1 MSGEAPNTWATRL
14 LTRLSASVYWHRRL
28 WLYPQFILFGLA
40 VYYTIDQLQFST
52 NRNDLVGSDKRYHHN
67 FIEFKKEFPGQ
78 DDIAAVIESEDAE
91 KNRQFV
97 ERLGAKLE
105 KETNLFRE
113 VFYKGDLKML
123 GPKALLFLEEQQLRE
138 LQSTL
143 ADYRPF
149 LAQFAKATN
158 LNSLFQLL
166 NNQFRSARQE
176 ANAENESLVKALPA
190 LQRIID
196 LGTDAIGRP
205 GIAPSPGVTALFDAG
220 PEAQA
225 QEYIT
230 FGDGRFYLVNVRTG
244 REEDNQRAVQRLREL
259 VNETQIEVPGVNVGV
274 TGEPVLEFDEM
285 EQSQKDSTVASVIS
299 LVATALIFI
308 YGYRETGR
316 PIKAVITLLVGLGY
330 TMGYTTL
337 VVGHLNILTIT
348 FFPILIGL
356 AIDFGVHLI
365 TRYEEE
371 LRHGQSDRIA
381 LERAMVNTGLGI
393 FTGAFTTAGAFFAM
407 GLTDFKGIKE
417 MGIISGGGLII
428 CLIPMMTM
436 LPVLLL
442 RGRQNKIDEVEA
454 ANPKPDRRAQLEK
467 LWLDR
472 PFTVIGI
479 TLVLC
484 VFAAIEARKVYFD
497 YNLLNMQS
505 KGMPA
510 VIFEHKLIDASNK
523 TNAAGEVSGKS
534 VLFAAIIAD
543 NEQQARDLDTRIS
556 QLKTVGTTD
565 TMSKFIGSDQGAR
578 LQIIGQIKR
587 DVASIRFP
595 PVDMDPVNIDALSLT
610 LWSLHGYLGLAISVV
625 EDENDEKLANQ
636 LRAMR
641 RSIEQFRHAMLTG
654 DPKVVSQRLANY
666 QQGLFRDIAG
676 TFRAL
681 RTQDNSSPLRAE
693 DLPPAL
699 RNRFIGKTGKHL
711 IQVYP
716 KGNVWERDVQEEFV
730 KELRTIDPDVTGT
743 PVQLLEYTTLL
754 KDSYVEAAYYALG
767 AIAILVFFHFRNI
780 ACVILSLLPVAI
792 GTIWMI
798 GVMGWLGIPFNPANI
813 MTLPLV
819 IGIGVT
825 NGIHILN
832 RFAEEQN
839 PSILAKST
847 GKAVLVSALTTI
859 AGFGSLIPAKH
870 QGIASLGSVMSV
882 GVATCMIAG
891 LTFLPAILTLLIRKG
906 WTIKKPSGDNA
917 LSTLGREEPR

>member
-1 MSGEAPNTWATRL
+1 MSGQAENNWATRL
-14 LTRLSASVYWHRRL
+14 LARLSASVYWHRRL
-28 WLYPQFILFGLA
+28 WLYPQFILFGLS
-40 VYYTIDQLQFST
+40 VYYTITNLQFST
-52 NRNDLVGSDKRYHHN
+52 NRNDLVGADKRYHHN

-78 DDIAAVIESEDAE
+78 DDIAAVVESEDAE

-149 LAQFAKATN
+149 LAQFSKATN
-158 LNSLFQLL
+158 LNSLFQLV
-166 NNQFRSARQE
+166 NNQFRNARQE

-196 LGTDAIGRP
+196 LGADAIRRP
-205 GIAPSPGVTALFDAG
+205 GVAPSPGVTALFDAG
-220 PEAQA
+220 PQAQA

-230 FGDGRFYLVNVRTG
+230 FGKGRFYLINVRTG
-244 REEDNQRAVQRLREL
+244 REEDNQRAVERLRQL
-259 VNETQIEVPGVNVGV
+259 VAETQVEVPGINVGV

-285 EQSQKDSTVASVIS
+285 EQSQRDSMIASIIS
-299 LVATALIFI
+299 LITTALIFI
-308 YGYRETGR
+308 YGYQETGR

-371 LRHGQSDRIA
+371 LRHGQSDRVS

-417 MGIISGGGLII
+417 MGIISGGGLLI
-428 CLIPMMTM
+428 CLVPMMTM

-442 RGRQNKIDEVEA
+442 RGKQNKIDEVDSA
-454 ANPKPDRRAQLEK
+454 APKVDRRAQLEK

-479 TLVLC
+479 AMVLC
-484 VFAAIEARKVYFD
+484 VFAGLEIRKVYFD

-505 KGMPA
+505 KGLPA
-510 VIFEHKLIDASNK
+510 VIFEHKLVDSA
-523 TNAAGEVSGKS
+523 EKS
-534 VLFAAIIAD
+534 VLFAAVIAD
-543 NEQQARDLDTRIS
+543 NEQEARALDASIS
-556 QLKTVGTTD
+556 KLPSVGSTD

-595 PVDMDPVNIDALSLT
+595 PVDMDKVNIDALSLT
-610 LWSLHGYLGLAISVV
+610 LWSLHGYLGLAVSMV
-625 EDENDEKLANQ
+625 EDENDEKLADQ

-641 RSIEQFRHAMLTG
+641 RSIEEFRHAMLTG
-654 DPKVVSQRLANY
+654 DPKHVSQRLANY
-666 QQGLFRDIAG
+666 QQALFRDIAG

-716 KGNVWERDVQEEFV
+716 KGNVWERKVQEDFV
-730 KELRTIDPDVTGT
+730 RELRQVDPDVTGT

-754 KDSYVEAAYYALG
+754 KDSYVEAAYYALA
-767 AIAILVFFHFRNI
+767 AIAILVFFHFRNV
-780 ACVILSLLPVAI
+780 ACVILALLPVVI
-792 GTIWMI
+792 GTTWMV
-798 GVMGWLGIPFNPANI
+798 GVMGWQNIPFNPANI

-870 QGIASLGSVMSV
+870 QGIASLGAVMSV

-891 LTFLPAILTLLIRKG
+891 LTFLPAVLTLLIRKG